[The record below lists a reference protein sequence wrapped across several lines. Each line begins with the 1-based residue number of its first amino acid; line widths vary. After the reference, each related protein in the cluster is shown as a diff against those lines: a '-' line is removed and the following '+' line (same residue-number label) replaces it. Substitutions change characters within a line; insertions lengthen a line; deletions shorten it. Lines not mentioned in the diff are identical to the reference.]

1 MAFTFWNSLC
11 GHNENFTAWRK
22 DDFGPCFEKIA
33 LIIPAHVLL
42 AIVSTYHG
50 AQVHRRVSSTNA
62 TLRMP
67 WFITLRLV
75 TISLFLILP
84 VAQLMGMFMI
94 LEVEPSIAD
103 CVYVGLVSLTW
114 LLHGIYTYN
123 LKHMYWETYR
133 GPLCVVLFYLLTFVS
148 DCLHCYSVIRMHLSN
163 SPFHNSAEEYCVYVT
178 IFCHLLYIFTLK
190 PTGDRLMSDSYL
202 RHSLNISPSETERLM
217 FPGTTGYGSITSPQR
232 TVTVAED
239 GSSFLSKLTFHWV
252 QPLMVKG
259 YKQLIRSASDL
270 YLLPNKLNT
279 KDLEDKFLK
288 ILSPSRQGT
297 SLYDNEESSQ
307 GTPLTPDVYIR
318 SGGQNTGHTHQQTPT
333 MLRALHK
340 AFGLE
345 YYLLGILKLMA
356 DSVGFAGPMLLNLL
370 VTYIENKEEPEQHG
384 YLYAS
389 GLLLSTLIGSL
400 CSSQFDY
407 HCRNVGFKMRCAIIT
422 TIYRKA
428 LSVGSVSIS
437 KFSMG
442 EIVNFMSTD
451 TDRMVNFCPSFH
463 AVWSLPFQIGVS
475 LYLLYLQVG
484 IAFLAGLGFALLLI
498 PINRWLANKIG
509 ELSKDMM
516 KQKDARVKM
525 MNEVLFGMRIIKFY
539 TWENHFRSEIQR
551 LRNAELKSL
560 KGRKYL
566 DAMCVYFWATTP
578 VLISILTFTTYSLMG
593 NTLTAARVF
602 TSLSLFMMLISP
614 LNAFPW
620 VINGLMEAWVSLK
633 RVQAYVALTDMDM
646 RSYYKTSED
655 LYSAERII
663 SIKSGRF
670 SWKNELCATS
680 DAHVAKR
687 QDNQSVHGT
696 GTSQSAHGTGTTQSA
711 HGNETNHSEHDKST
725 RQSGHDPATSQSGT
739 LKLRNINI
747 DIEQGQFI
755 GVIGKVGSGKSSL
768 LQALMA
774 EMCREAGQ
782 ISLRDLHSGF
792 ALVAQEAWIQH
803 ATIRDNIL
811 FGQPF
816 NTRKYES
823 VLEAAALN
831 MDLQMLPAGDK
842 TEVGENGVTLS
853 GGQKARVSLAR
864 ALYQDKEVYL
874 LDDPLAAVDAHVA
887 QHLYDRCIM
896 GLLRNKT
903 RILCTH
909 HTKFLGKAD
918 LVIVMD
924 DGVISN
930 IGPPSEVLEDTK
942 FADNQVSDEDKEWT
956 DGGPETDQ
964 SGGGQDGTLVGE
976 EEKETGVVK
985 LSVYKSYWRAVGKC
999 LAPSVLLALLFMQAS
1014 RNINDW
1020 WLSYWVSNSNSTTDS
1035 NPGNTSQSSLT
1046 MGSQFFFSGYVT
1058 SAGSDVSLDN
1068 NSSNSTSDGE
1078 DNVKFYLTV
1087 YGCLAGAN
1095 SLFTLAR
1102 AFLFAYGGICAARIL
1117 HHELLET
1124 ILQAPMSFFDVTPIG
1139 RILNRFS
1146 SDLYAVDDS
1155 LPFIMNIFLAQLFGI
1170 LGTIIITCYGLPW
1183 FALLLVPLGAI
1194 YYKIQQYYRQ
1204 TSREIK
1210 RISSITL
1217 SPMYAHFSE
1226 TVSGLVTIRAFRQT
1240 PRFQTENLHR
1250 LDLNQRA
1257 QFVAGAVGS
1266 WLGFR
1271 LQMMGVI
1278 MVAGIAFIA
1287 VLQHHFQTVNPGLVG
1302 LAISYALSVTNLLSG
1317 VVNSFTETEKQMVS
1331 VERVQQYLDN
1341 IPKERW
1347 EGSLFV
1353 SATWPDSGV
1362 IRFKE
1367 VCLKYRQGLPYALNR
1382 ISFNI
1387 YSAEKLGIVGR
1398 TGSGKSSL
1406 FLALFR
1412 IVEISRGEI
1421 LIDGMNI
1428 QHLDLTDVRRHLAVI
1443 PQDPFL
1449 FSGTVRENL
1458 DPTSC
1463 YSDEELW
1470 GVLDRC
1476 HLRLPV
1482 DRLGGLEG
1490 EVAEKGRHF
1499 SVGQRQLM
1507 CLARALLTK
1516 AKVLCID
1523 EATASVDLET
1533 DMLIQETI
1541 RQEFV
1546 NSTVLTIAHRI
1557 NTIMDSDRVLVMDQG
1572 QVAELDSPRVL
1583 LQNSQSLFYKLVNGE
1598 S

>member
-1 MAFTFWNSLC
+1 MASTFWHSMC

-22 DDFGPCFEKIA
+22 NDFGPCFEKIA

-50 AQVHRRVSSTNA
+50 AQVHRRITNVSAS
-62 TLRMP
+62 MKIP
-67 WFITLRLV
+67 WFVTLRLV
-75 TISLFLILP
+75 TISLLLLLP
-84 VAQLMGMFMI
+84 LAQLIVMSMV
-94 LEVEPSIAD
+94 LEMQPSIAD
-103 CVYVGLVSLTW
+103 CVYIGLVSLSW
-114 LLHGIYTYN
+114 LLHGIYTYH

-133 GPLCVVLFYLLTFVS
+133 GPLCVIMFYLLSFVA
-148 DCLHCYSVIRMHLSN
+148 DCLHCYSVITMRVYN
-163 SPFHNSAEEYCVYVT
+163 SPLHNSAEEYCVYVT

-190 PTGDRLMSDSYL
+190 STGDRLMSDSYL

-217 FPGTTGYGSITSPQR
+217 LPRTTDYGSITSPQG
-232 TVTVAED
+232 TVVVAED

-252 QPLMVKG
+252 QPLMIKG
-259 YKQLIRSASDL
+259 YKKLIKSASDV

-279 KDLEDKFLK
+279 IQLEEKFSK
-288 ILSPSRQGT
+288 ILTPSKHGT
-297 SLYDNEESSQ
+297 SLYSYEESSRD
-307 GTPLTPDVYIR
+307 TLLAPDVYIR
-318 SGGQNTGHTHQQTPT
+318 SGQQSTSHKHQKTT
-333 MLRALHK
+333 TLLTALHRT
-340 AFGLE
+340 FGLE
-345 YYLLGILKLMA
+345 YYLLGILKLIA
-356 DSVGFAGPMLLNLL
+356 DCVGFAGPMLLNLL
-370 VTYIENKEEPEQHG
+370 VTYIEDKDEPEQHG

-428 LSVGSVSIS
+428 LSVGSVSIA
-437 KFSMG
+437 KFSTG

-463 AVWSLPFQIGVS
+463 AMWSLPFQIGVS

-484 IAFLAGLGFALLLI
+484 LAFLAGLGFALLLI

-516 KQKDARVKM
+516 EQKDARVKM
-525 MNEVLFGMRIIKFY
+525 MNEVLFGMRIVKFY
-539 TWENHFRSEIQR
+539 TWENHFHSEIQR

-593 NTLTAARVF
+593 NPLTAAKVF

-633 RVQAYVALTDMDM
+633 RVQEYVALTDLDM

-663 SIKSGRF
+663 SIKSGKF
-670 SWKNELCATS
+670 SWQNEATAS
-680 DAHVAKR
+680 PDAHAAKR
-687 QDNQSVHGT
+687 MSGQSSSGT
-696 GTSQSAHGTGTTQSA
+696 KSSQSAHDTESSQSA
-711 HGNETNHSEHDKST
+711 DDSRPE
-725 RQSGHDPATSQSGT
+725 TSQSGT

-747 DIEQGQFI
+747 EIEQGQFI

-768 LQALMA
+768 LHAVLA
-774 EMCREAGQ
+774 EMCCEEGQ
-782 ISLRDLHSGF
+782 VSLRDIHSGF

-803 ATIRDNIL
+803 ATIRENIL
-811 FGQPF
+811 FGRPF
-816 NTRKYES
+816 NTKKYES

-831 MDLQMLPAGDK
+831 MDLRMLPAGDR

-864 ALYQDKEVYL
+864 ALYQDKDVYL

-930 IGPPSEVLEDTK
+930 IGPPSEVLVDTK
-942 FADNQVSDEDKEWT
+942 FADNQVSDEEWT
-956 DGGPETDQ
+956 DGRPETDQ
-964 SGGGQDGTLVGE
+964 SSEGQDGTLVGE

-985 LSVYKSYWRAVGKC
+985 LSVYKSYWRAVGNC

-1020 WLSYWVSNSNSTTDS
+1020 WLSYWVTHSNSTNQDQPGNTSGSSWTTGTDSQIIYSRFAVPADLSLGSNSTTDS
-1035 NPGNTSQSSLT
+1035 
-1046 MGSQFFFSGYVT
+1046 
-1058 SAGSDVSLDN
+1058 
-1068 NSSNSTSDGE
+1068 E
-1078 DNVKFYLTV
+1078 DDVKFYLTV

-1117 HHELLET
+1117 HHKLLEK
-1124 ILQAPMSFFDVTPIG
+1124 ILRAPMSFFDITPIG

-1146 SDLYAVDDS
+1146 SDLYALDDS
-1155 LPFIMNIFLAQLFGI
+1155 LPFIMNIFLAQLYGI
-1170 LGTIIITCYGLPW
+1170 LGTIAITCYGLPW

-1194 YYKIQQYYRQ
+1194 YYKIQQYYRH

-1240 PRFQTENLHR
+1240 PRFQTENLRR

-1287 VLQHHFQTVNPGLVG
+1287 VLQHHFQTVNAGLVG

-1341 IPKERW
+1341 IPQERW
-1347 EGSLFV
+1347 DGSLFV
-1353 SATWPDSGV
+1353 SPTWPDSGV
-1362 IRFKE
+1362 IKFKD
-1367 VCLKYRQGLPYALNR
+1367 VHLKYRLGLPDALNG
-1382 ISFNI
+1382 ITFNT

-1412 IVEISRGEI
+1412 IVEISCGEI
-1421 LIDGMNI
+1421 QIDGMNI
-1428 QHLDLTDVRRHLAVI
+1428 QHLDLTDVR
-1443 PQDPFL
+1443 
-1449 FSGTVRENL
+1449 
-1458 DPTSC
+1458 
-1463 YSDEELW
+1463 
-1470 GVLDRC
+1470 
-1476 HLRLPV
+1476 
-1482 DRLGGLEG
+1482 
-1490 EVAEKGRHF
+1490 
-1499 SVGQRQLM
+1499 
-1507 CLARALLTK
+1507 
-1516 AKVLCID
+1516 
-1523 EATASVDLET
+1523 
-1533 DMLIQETI
+1533 
-1541 RQEFV
+1541 
-1546 NSTVLTIAHRI
+1546 
-1557 NTIMDSDRVLVMDQG
+1557 
-1572 QVAELDSPRVL
+1572 
-1583 LQNSQSLFYKLVNGE
+1583 
-1598 S
+1598 

>member
-1 MAFTFWNSLC
+1 MASTFWHSMC

-22 DDFGPCFEKIA
+22 NDFGPCFEKIA

-42 AIVSTYHG
+42 AIVSTYQG
-50 AQVHRRVSSTNA
+50 AQVHRRFSST
-62 TLRMP
+62 TSSLRMP
-67 WFITLRLV
+67 WFVTLRLI
-75 TISLFLILP
+75 TIVLLLLLP
-84 VAQLMGMFMI
+84 LAQLIGMSMV
-94 LEVEPSIAD
+94 LEIQPSIAD
-103 CVYVGLVSLTW
+103 SVYVGVVSASW
-114 LLHGIYTYN
+114 LLHGIYTYH

-133 GPLCVVLFYLLTFVS
+133 GPLCVILLYLLTFVS
-148 DCLHCYSVIRMHLSN
+148 DGLHCYSVIRIHIYN
-163 SPFHNSAEEYCVYVT
+163 SPLHNLAEEYCVYITV
-178 IFCHLLYIFTLK
+178 FCHLVYILTLK
-190 PTGDRLMSDSYL
+190 STGDRLVSDSYL

-217 FPGTTGYGSITSPQR
+217 FPGTTDYGSITSSQGM
-232 TVTVAED
+232 VTVAED

-259 YKQLIRSASDL
+259 YKKLITSASDV

-279 KDLEDKFLK
+279 MYLEEKFIK
-288 ILSPSRQGT
+288 ILTSSRRGT
-297 SLYDNEESSQ
+297 SLYDYDESSED
-307 GTPLTPDVYIR
+307 TLLTPNVYIR
-318 SGGQNTGHTHQQTPT
+318 PGQQRTRQQETPT
-333 MLRALHK
+333 LLKALHR
-340 AFGLE
+340 AFGWE
-345 YYLLGILKLMA
+345 YYLLGILKLIA
-356 DSVGFAGPMLLNLL
+356 DCVGFAGPMLLNLL
-370 VTYIENKEEPEQHG
+370 VTYIENKDEPEQHG

-389 GLLLSTLIGSL
+389 GLLMSTLIGAL

-407 HCRNVGFKMRCAIIT
+407 HCRNVGFKMRCAVIT

-428 LSVGSVSIS
+428 LSVGSVSIA
-437 KFSMG
+437 KFSTG

-463 AVWSLPFQIGVS
+463 AMWSLPFQIGVS

-484 IAFLAGLGFALLLI
+484 LAFLAGLGFALLLI

-516 KQKDARVKM
+516 EQKDARVKM
-525 MNEVLFGMRIIKFY
+525 MNEVLFGMRIVKFY

-593 NTLTAARVF
+593 NPLTAAKVF

-620 VINGLMEAWVSLK
+620 VINGLMEAWVSLR
-633 RVQAYVALTDMDM
+633 RVQEYVALTDLDM

-655 LYSAERII
+655 LYSAERMI

-670 SWKNELCATS
+670 SWQNEQTLS
-680 DAHVAKR
+680 SVALGTKELR
-687 QDNQSVHGT
+687 NQPENGT
-696 GTSQSAHGTGTTQSA
+696 GSSQSAPGTESSQSA
-711 HGNETNHSEHDKST
+711 PGTESSQTEHD
-725 RQSGHDPATSQSGT
+725 PVTSLSGT

-747 DIEQGQFI
+747 DIEQGQLI

-768 LQALMA
+768 LHAVLA
-774 EMCREAGQ
+774 EMCREEGQ

-811 FGQPF
+811 FGQTF
-816 NTRKYES
+816 NTKKYES

-831 MDLQMLPAGDK
+831 MDLRMLPAGDK

-864 ALYQDKEVYL
+864 ALYQDKEIYL

-887 QHLYDRCIM
+887 QHLYERCIM
-896 GLLRNKT
+896 GLLKNKT

-918 LVIVMD
+918 LVVVMD
-924 DGVISN
+924 DGVITN
-930 IGPPSEVLEDTK
+930 IGPPSEVLVDIK
-942 FADNQVSDEDKEWT
+942 FAENQMSGKDN
-956 DGGPETDQ
+956 DGKDETDQ
-964 SGGGQDGTLVGE
+964 LDSGQDGALVGD

-985 LSVYKSYWRAVGKC
+985 LSVYKSYWRAVGNC

-1020 WLSYWVSNSNSTTDS
+1020 WLSYWVSNSNSTT
-1035 NPGNTSQSSLT
+1035 NGNSGNSSWSSLSSGASS
-1046 MGSQFFFSGYVT
+1046 GSEVTFSGLTLPVD
-1058 SAGSDVSLDN
+1058 SDLGV
-1068 NSSNSTSDGE
+1068 SSNNATSSE
-1078 DNVKFYLTV
+1078 DDIRFYLTV

-1102 AFLFAYGGICAARIL
+1102 AFLFAYGGICAAKIL
-1117 HHELLET
+1117 HHKLLEK
-1124 ILQAPMSFFDVTPIG
+1124 ILRAPMSFFDITPIG

-1146 SDLYAVDDS
+1146 SDLYAIDDS
-1155 LPFIMNIFLAQLFGI
+1155 LPFIMNIFLAQLYGI
-1170 LGTIIITCYGLPW
+1170 LGTIAITCYGLPW

-1194 YYKIQQYYRQ
+1194 YYKIQQYYRH
-1204 TSREIK
+1204 TSRELK

-1240 PRFQTENLHR
+1240 PRFQTENLRR

-1287 VLQHHFQTVNPGLVG
+1287 VLQHHFQSVNPGLVG

-1341 IPKERW
+1341 IPQERW
-1347 EGSLFV
+1347 DGSLFV
-1353 SATWPDSGV
+1353 SQTWPESGL
-1362 IRFKE
+1362 IKFKD
-1367 VCLKYRQGLPYALNR
+1367 VHLKYRLGLPDALNG
-1382 ISFNI
+1382 ISFST

-1412 IVEISRGEI
+1412 IVEISHGEI
-1421 LIDGMNI
+1421 QIDGMNI

-1546 NSTVLTIAHRI
+1546 ESTVLTIAHRI

-1583 LQNSQSLFYKLVNGE
+1583 LQNSHSLFYKLVHGE

>member
-1 MAFTFWNSLC
+1 MDSSTFWQSLC
-11 GHNENFTAWRK
+11 GHHENFTAWRK
-22 DDFGPCFEKIA
+22 HDFGPCFEKIA

-50 AQVHRRVSSTNA
+50 AQIYCRVTDTSSSM
-62 TLRMP
+62 RMP
-67 WFITLRLV
+67 WFVGLRLMSIV
-75 TISLFLILP
+75 LLLLLPLGQLI
-84 VAQLMGMFMI
+84 GMSMV
-94 LEVEPSIAD
+94 LEIQSSIAD
-103 CVYVGLVSLTW
+103 GVYVGLVSFSW
-114 LLHGIYTYN
+114 FLHGIYTYH

-133 GPLCVVLFYLLTFVS
+133 GPLCVIIFYLLSFVS
-148 DCLHCYSVIRMHLSN
+148 DCLHCYSVITMRVYN
-163 SPFHNSAEEYCVYVT
+163 SPLHNSAEEYCVYVT
-178 IFCHLLYIFTLK
+178 IFCHLVYIFTLK
-190 PTGDRLMSDSYL
+190 STGERLMSDSYL
-202 RHSLNISPSETERLM
+202 RHSLNISPSETEHLM
-217 FPGTTGYGSITSPQR
+217 FPGTTGYGSITSPQG
-232 TVTVAED
+232 TVTVAEG

-259 YKQLIRSASDL
+259 YKQLITSASDV
-270 YLLPNKLNT
+270 YLLPKKLNT
-279 KDLEDKFLK
+279 IQLEGKFSM
-288 ILSPSRQGT
+288 ILTPSKQGT
-297 SLYDNEESSQ
+297 SLYSYEESSRD
-307 GTPLTPDVYIR
+307 TLLAPDVYIR
-318 SGGQNTGHTHQQTPT
+318 SGNHSANQKQQKPPT
-333 MLRALHK
+333 LLTALHR
-340 AFGLE
+340 AFGFE
-345 YYLLGILKLMA
+345 YYLLGILKLTA
-356 DSVGFAGPMLLNLL
+356 DIVGFAGPMLLNLL
-370 VTYIENKEEPEQHG
+370 VTYIENKDEPEQHG

-407 HCRNVGFKMRCAIIT
+407 HCRNVGFKMRCAVIT
-422 TIYRKA
+422 TIYQKA

-437 KFSMG
+437 KFSTG

-463 AVWSLPFQIGVS
+463 AMWSLPFQIGVS

-484 IAFLAGLGFALLLI
+484 LAFLAGLGFALLLI

-509 ELSKDMM
+509 QLSKDMM
-516 KQKDARVKM
+516 EQKDARVKM
-525 MNEVLFGMRIIKFY
+525 MNEVLFGMRIVKFY

-593 NTLTAARVF
+593 NHLTAAKVF

-633 RVQAYVALTDMDM
+633 RVQEFVALKDLDM

-655 LYSAERII
+655 LYSAERIV

-670 SWKNELCATS
+670 SWQNEVSSSHMDQGTNKS
-680 DAHVAKR
+680 AK
-687 QDNQSVHGT
+687 DTKS
-696 GTSQSAHGTGTTQSA
+696 SQSAHDIES
-711 HGNETNHSEHDKST
+711 S
-725 RQSGHDPATSQSGT
+725 QSGSRPETCQSGT

-747 DIEQGQFI
+747 EIEQGQFI

-768 LQALMA
+768 LHAVLA
-774 EMCREAGQ
+774 EMSCEEGH
-782 ISLRDLHSGF
+782 ISLRDIHSGF
-792 ALVAQEAWIQH
+792 ALVGQEAWIQH

-811 FGQPF
+811 FGRPF
-816 NTRKYES
+816 NTKKYES

-831 MDLQMLPAGDK
+831 MDLRMLPAGDR

-918 LVIVMD
+918 LVVVMD

-930 IGPPSEVLEDTK
+930 IGPPSAVLANTK
-942 FADNQVSDEDKEWT
+942 FADNQDSEEWT
-956 DGGPETDQ
+956 ETSHDTDQ
-964 SGGGQDGTLVGE
+964 SGGGQDGTLVGK

-985 LSVYKSYWRAVGKC
+985 LSVYKSYWRAVGNC
-999 LAPSVLLALLFMQAS
+999 LAPCVLLALLFMQAS

-1020 WLSYWVSNSNSTTDS
+1020 WLSYWVSHSNSTINDT
-1035 NPGNTSQSSLT
+1035 PGNGSGSSWASGTELQFT
-1046 MGSQFFFSGYVT
+1046 YNRYALPADLGST
-1058 SAGSDVSLDN
+1058 N
-1068 NSSNSTSDGE
+1068 NSSTPDSE
-1078 DNVKFYLTV
+1078 DDIKFYLTV

-1117 HHELLET
+1117 HHKLLEK
-1124 ILQAPMSFFDVTPIG
+1124 ILRAPMSFFDVTPIG

-1146 SDLYAVDDS
+1146 SDLYAIDDS
-1155 LPFIMNIFLAQLFGI
+1155 LPFIMNIFLAQLYGI
-1170 LGTIIITCYGLPW
+1170 LGTIAITCYGLPW
-1183 FALLLVPLGAI
+1183 FALLLVPLGVI
-1194 YYKIQQYYRQ
+1194 YYKIQQYYRH
-1204 TSREIK
+1204 TSRELK

-1217 SPMYAHFSE
+1217 SPIYAHFSE

-1240 PRFQTENLHR
+1240 PRFQKENLSR

-1287 VLQHHFQTVNPGLVG
+1287 VLQHHFQSVNPGLVG

-1331 VERVQQYLDN
+1331 VERVQQYLDT
-1341 IPKERW
+1341 IPQERW
-1347 EGSLFV
+1347 DGSLFV
-1353 SATWPDSGV
+1353 SQTWPDSGV
-1362 IRFKE
+1362 VRFQD
-1367 VCLKYRQGLPYALNR
+1367 VHLKYRIGLPDALNG
-1382 ISFNI
+1382 ITFST
-1387 YSAEKLGIVGR
+1387 YTAEKLGIVGR

-1412 IVEISRGEI
+1412 IVEVSCGEI
-1421 LIDGMNI
+1421 NIDGMNI

-1458 DPTSC
+1458 DPTSS

-1476 HLRLPV
+1476 HLCVPV
-1482 DRLGGLEG
+1482 DRLGGLQG
-1490 EVAEKGRHF
+1490 EVGEKGRHF